1 MNIQYHDGEARF
13 YFICEACGEPI
24 HDCKGVVDF
33 PLSISK
39 NQKAPLRFYHRGPCA
54 SAGEDRRAKDMW
66 GCWNL
71 DDFVASLLD
80 GELPEMIKL
89 FTGIR

>member
-1 MNIQYHDGEARF
+1 MNIKYNDDEASF

-24 HDCKGVVDF
+24 EDLNGVVDF

-54 SAGEDRRAKDMW
+54 SAGEDRRAREMW

-71 DDFVASLLD
+71 DDFVASLLN

>member
-1 MNIQYHDGEARF
+1 MMVRHVFILFAKPVANPYMTAKELLISLFQYRR
-13 YFICEACGEPI
+13 I
-24 HDCKGVVDF
+24 KK
-33 PLSISK
+33 L
-39 NQKAPLRFYHRGPCA
+39 PLRFYHKGPCA
-54 SAGEDRRAKDMW
+54 SAGEDRRAKEMW

-71 DDFVASLLD
+71 DDFVASLLN

>member
-1 MNIQYHDGEARF
+1 MNIKYNDDETSF

-71 DDFVASLLD
+71 DDFVASLLN

>member
-39 NQKAPLRFYHRGPCA
+39 NQKAPLRFYHAGPCA

-71 DDFVASLLD
+71 DDFVASLLN